1 MEVNSHDYDGRTGLH
16 LAACEGR
23 ADVVAHLLE
32 ASADAT
38 RRDRFGN
45 TALDDAIRH
54 GHASIKRLVYDAGA
68 RVSGMSNV
76 LKACAASAEGDPH
89 AIELT
94 KNLVDN
100 GLDPKAG
107 DYDGR
112 TPLHLA
118 ACSGKLGL
126 LEYFIST
133 IQAGGDGGGGEKS
146 ESHFN
151 VVDRHGFTP
160 LDDAD
165 RHGHAAA
172 IVVLE
177 AAGAM
182 RRGDRRLTEFVEARR
197 QRDRERRRAAMHDE
211 ASALLASSPEAKAWA
226 QVCSSVPL
234 QLSKDCGRIP
244 GR

>member
-1 MEVNSHDYDGRTGLH
+1 LEQVQRLVQNGVEVNSHDYDGRTGLH

-23 ADVVAHLLE
+23 GEVVAHLL
-32 ASADAT
+32 AARADASQ
-38 RRDRFGN
+38 RDRFGN

-54 GHASIKRLVYDAGA
+54 GHASIKRQVYDAGA

-76 LKACAASAEGDPH
+76 LKACAASADGDPQ
-89 AIELT
+89 AIDLT

-133 IQAGGDGGGGEKS
+133 IKAGGADTNGGDS

-151 VVDRHGFTP
+151 VVDRYGYTP

-182 RRGDRRLTEFVEARR
+182 RRGDPRLTEFVEERR
-197 QRDRERRRAAMHDE
+197 LRDREQRRAAMRGE
-211 ASALLASSPEAKAWA
+211 AAAMMKSSSETLAWA
-226 QVCSSVPL
+226 QVRSAVL
-234 QLSKDCGRIP
+234 T
-244 GR
+244 

>member
-1 MEVNSHDYDGRTGLH
+1 M
-16 LAACEGR
+16 
-23 ADVVAHLLE
+23 
-32 ASADAT
+32 
-38 RRDRFGN
+38 
-45 TALDDAIRH
+45 
-54 GHASIKRLVYDAGA
+54 
-68 RVSGMSNV
+68 
-76 LKACAASAEGDPH
+76 
-89 AIELT
+89 
-94 KNLVDN
+94 DN

-133 IQAGGDGGGGEKS
+133 IQAGGGSGEES

-151 VVDRHGFTP
+151 VVDRHGYTP

-182 RRGDRRLTEFVEARR
+182 RRGDPRLTEFVEARR
-197 QRDRERRRAAMHDE
+197 QRDQERRRAAVRAE
-211 ASALLASSPEAKAWA
+211 AEAQLATSPEAQAWA
-226 QVCSSVPL
+226 KVVPSDLDSLSHASVTN
-234 QLSKDCGRIP
+234 
-244 GR
+244 